1 MIETKD
7 PERVVVDTA
16 VQEKAPT
23 AIESLLDLPTRGCRT
38 APELSAGG
46 QARRH
51 HGLALHTRFSSSAPG
66 GTEVPAHAA
75 RPRRPRPSPQDRGQ
89 PSARRPLGPATRSRV
104 ACAPSR
110 AASARAE
117 DPFVARPQGASAA
130 ARLGLPSLAA
140 TPVTAPKGG
149 QFLLHAKALDDKS
162 LRRLYNRSR
171 HRQSRKACTGYR
183 PRHPQRQGLSR
194 SQLSRPVQ
202 GLYQRPGPAYHQRR
216 SPRDA
221 TPSCRGTRD
230 RPSPRKITV
239 WVATIARAATATAST
254 RFSPP
259 LATTSAHSCAS
270 SGAYYTA
277 CS

>member
-194 SQLSRPVQ
+194 SQLSDRFKVFISGQ
-202 GLYQRPGPAYHQRR
+202 VRHTTKAVRR
-216 SPRDA
+216 EMR
-221 TPSCRGTRD
+221 R
-230 RPSPRKITV
+230 
-239 WVATIARAATATAST
+239 RAAVEPVIGHLQGRSRMGRNYRKGRGGDSIDAILTAAGYN
-254 RFSPP
+254 FSA
-259 LATTSAHSCAS
+259 LLR
-270 SGAYYTA
+270 
-277 CS
+277 